1 MVSVGARSP
10 SAPPPRSGS
19 AAKKLASTAV
29 EALYHLLES
38 LRVFNEALRVTSLFF
53 RTHICTGFAVPFA
66 LPVTFDLAISGRGD
80 FLYPNGDRARNL
92 MFFNAGAN
100 LLTLERKDLLAT
112 GMFFSDSRFEVTR
125 LSRTLCCNHSLHSL
139 SPPGCG
145 YCTLQN

>member
-1 MVSVGARSP
+1 MVSGGARSP

-19 AAKKLASTAV
+19 AAKTLASTAV

-38 LRVFNEALRVTSLFF
+38 LRVFNEALGGTSLPF

-80 FLYPNGDRARNL
+80 FLYPIGDRARHL
-92 MFFNAGAN
+92 VFFNAGAN
-100 LLTLERKDLLAT
+100 PLTLARKDLIPT
-112 GMFFSDSRFEVTR
+112 GMFFGDSRFDVTR
-125 LSRTLCCNHSLHSL
+125 LSRTLCCNHSLHPL
-139 SPPGCG
+139 SPSGSA